1 VLIGEV
7 LKEVRK
13 GKKMSQ
19 GDIENRTGLI
29 RAYVSRVENG
39 HTIPNLFTLEKF
51 ARALD
56 VPLWQ
61 IIRGT
66 VEGPTPSP
74 IVERRKVGTPA
85 GVKNDVRRIE
95 QEMIK
100 MPPKNRQLLVEI
112 ARRMVRRG
120 N

>member
-1 VLIGEV
+1 MLIGEV
-7 LKEVRK
+7 LKDVRK

-29 RAYVSRVENG
+29 RAYISRVENG
-39 HTIPNLFTLEKF
+39 HTIPSLPTLEKF

-66 VEGPTPSP
+66 VEGPTPAP
-74 IVERRKVGTPA
+74 IVEAAQGRHAGRCQERRSA
-85 GVKNDVRRIE
+85 D
-95 QEMIK
+95 
-100 MPPKNRQLLVEI
+100 
-112 ARRMVRRG
+112 
-120 N
+120 

>member
-1 VLIGEV
+1 MLIGEA
-7 LKEVRK
+7 LKAVRE

-29 RAYVSRVENG
+29 RSYISRVENG
-39 HTIPNLFTLEKF
+39 HTIPSLSTLDKF

-66 VEGPTPSP
+66 VEGPTPAP
-74 IVERRKVGTPA
+74 IVKQRKDGTPA
-85 GVKNDVRRIE
+85 GTKNDVRRIE
-95 QEMIK
+95 QIMAK
-100 MPPKNRQLLVEI
+100 MSAKNRKLLVEI
-112 ARRMVRRG
+112 ARRVAR
-120 N
+120 